1 MRSPLRQITYEGH
14 DHGGGMFRY
23 FIALCIALW
32 LVTSIPFAAWLLF
45 SFAPHIVPTTTIC
58 TMADRDAC
66 PDLFFTTVT
75 WKWEQAPW
83 VLLVNFRDID
93 PDWEVDHRELP
104 GARWIAVADVV
115 ADPPWLGTC
124 ESASDGRIEC
134 DPVEQIT
141 D

>member
-1 MRSPLRQITYEGH
+1 MRSPLRQLTYKEQ
-14 DHGGGMFRY
+14 DWGGGLFQY

-32 LVTSIPFAAWLLF
+32 LVAIVPFAAWYLM
-45 SFAPHIVPTTTIC
+45 HIVPTTTIC

-66 PDLFFTTVT
+66 PNLRFTTVT
-75 WKWEQAPW
+75 WTWDQAPP

-93 PDWEVDHRELP
+93 PRWEVDERALE

-115 ADPPWLGTC
+115 ADPPWIGTC
-124 ESASDGRIEC
+124 ELASDGRIEC

-141 D
+141 N

>member
-1 MRSPLRQITYEGH
+1 MRSPLRQMTYEEQ
-14 DHGGGMFRY
+14 DQGGGPFLY
-23 FIALCIALW
+23 FMAACMALW
-32 LVTSIPFAAWLLF
+32 LLAIVPLGGWFLINVGIQ
-45 SFAPHIVPTTTIC
+45 IVPTTTIC

-75 WKWEQAPW
+75 WNWEQAPS
-83 VLLVNFRDID
+83 VLLVNFRDMD
-93 PDWEVDHRELP
+93 PRWEVDHRRLQ

-115 ADPPWLGTC
+115 ADPPWVGTC